1 MLGLHQQTAVVT
13 AFRRG
18 PFKSRARALF
28 LQEAQATGWAGFEC
42 AANAATVARFA
53 FGRFVGGAA
62 PEMDDLFLPAGILNH
77 SQVTCS
83 NSKYLTKETCMKKL
97 LSVLVAAVFTIGSV
111 SAIAC
116 GDKAKDEK
124 QISTPSKPK
133 V

>member
-1 MLGLHQQTAVVT
+1 MTGTNQQAAEIT

-18 PFKSRARALF
+18 PFEGGARAWF
-28 LQEAQATGWAGFEC
+28 LPEADAASRTGFQGAADTAAVAGLPFS
-42 AANAATVARFA
+42 
-53 FGRFVGGAA
+53 RFVRGT
-62 PEMDDLFLPAGILNH
+62 EMEVDGLLLPAGILNH
-77 SQVTCS
+77 DQVTCS
-83 NSKYLTKETCMKKL
+83 NCNCSTKETCMKKI

-124 QISTPSKPK
+124 QMSTPSKPK